1 MAINKIDQPKLVLQI
16 NLVEQGVGT
25 ADGGTR
31 LRLARSHLGL

>member
-1 MAINKIDQPKLVLQI
+1 MAINKIDQLKLVLQI

-25 ADGGTR
+25 ADGGAR